1 MQLINNK
8 NGSVLCD
15 KLETA
20 DNSFSRMKGL
30 LGRTGLN
37 KGEGLHITPCNSI
50 HSFFMK
56 FKFDAIFINKK
67 NEIVYLTE
75 NMPAGRISK
84 ACFSA
89 YSVIELPPGTI
100 KETGTTIGDVLEFK
114 KQ

>member
-1 MQLINNK
+1 MKLINNK
-8 NGSVLCD
+8 NGAIICENL
-15 KLETA
+15 KTA

-75 NMPAGRISK
+75 NMPAWRFSEI
-84 ACFSA
+84 CFSA
-89 YSVIELPPGTI
+89 HSVIELPAGII
-100 KETGTTIGDVLEFK
+100 KETETTVGDILEFIN
-114 KQ
+114 